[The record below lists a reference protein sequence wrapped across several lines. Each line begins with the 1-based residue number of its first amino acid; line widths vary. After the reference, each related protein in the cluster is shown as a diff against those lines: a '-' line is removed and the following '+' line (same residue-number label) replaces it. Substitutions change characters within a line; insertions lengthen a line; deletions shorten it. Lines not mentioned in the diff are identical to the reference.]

1 MKKTHLTQAKT
12 LKLFKVF
19 YFAFL
24 CLFCFDKST
33 AQVLDTSPITDKTCL
48 DAMLPVTVGGS
59 RDETVNCVVSDSDTE
74 IIIVGGNTVSPDFG
88 PAYSSYGFVYA
99 IN

>member
-1 MKKTHLTQAKT
+1 MKKTHLTRAQT
-12 LKLFKVF
+12 HRLFQVF
-19 YFAFL
+19 YFTFL
-24 CLFCFDKST
+24 CLIWFDKSV

-59 RDETVNCVVSDSDTE
+59 RDETVNCVVADSEYE

-88 PAYSSYGFVYA
+88 PAYSSYGFLYA